1 MPLKGGKVFFEVDR
15 FPEGGSATASTVAAL
30 AIAPYWE
37 QPQNPKTS
45 PTKPQN
51 RVITGKRMLDP

>member
-1 MPLKGGKVFFEVDR
+1 LW
-15 FPEGGSATASTVAAL
+15 T
-30 AIAPYWE
+30 
-37 QPQNPKTS
+37 QPKTS